1 MFKLLSRKL
10 LGKNFSNIY
19 KTVIIAAV
27 IGFGLSSMDIKI
39 QLAQSVLI
47 LTSIMYSGTV
57 VLRTLS
63 SKDNVRTIKGIFAMP
78 YDNKKTLWEYTAV
91 VGIYTIF
98 TKTTLLISLLFALT
112 KFTILYCVL
121 FLLGTIYA
129 VIGGMCAFAC
139 LRRTPLVSVLFA
151 VVGASMAFFLPK
163 GYIAAVVLATADI
176 AAAIILSAQ
185 PFESFYVKENTF
197 IKPKAR
203 KGKPK
208 MIIPKYIVRY
218 FLTNKNFI
226 VSIMISLVF
235 SCFLA
240 KMFDS
245 QNIEFGFGAALAM
258 ISTNTPLATIVSSNR
273 SLKKK
278 LDVIPNKT
286 VGFFVPYSIMSFI
299 IYAVSYALF
308 IIAYAILGGTLEF
321 KWIITAVLFSVQCA
335 VFVSILENKYTLTK
349 WNTEPDLWHHPRK
362 YIIPGVL
369 LLESMIVNSI

>member
-112 KFTILYCVL
+112 KFTILSCVL

-139 LRRTPLVSVLFA
+139 LRRTPLVSMLFA

-286 VGFFVPYSIMSFI
+286 VGFFVFYSIMSFI

>member
-139 LRRTPLVSVLFA
+139 LRRTPLVSMLFA

-286 VGFFVPYSIMSFI
+286 VGFFVFYSIMSFI

>member
-139 LRRTPLVSVLFA
+139 LRRTPLVSMLFA

-226 VSIMISLVF
+226 VSIMIILVF

>member
-226 VSIMISLVF
+226 VSIMMSLVF

>member
-139 LRRTPLVSVLFA
+139 LRRTPLVSMLFA

-185 PFESFYVKENTF
+185 QGS
-197 IKPKAR
+197 PK
-203 KGKPK
+203 
-208 MIIPKYIVRY
+208 
-218 FLTNKNFI
+218 
-226 VSIMISLVF
+226 
-235 SCFLA
+235 
-240 KMFDS
+240 
-245 QNIEFGFGAALAM
+245 
-258 ISTNTPLATIVSSNR
+258 
-273 SLKKK
+273 
-278 LDVIPNKT
+278 
-286 VGFFVPYSIMSFI
+286 
-299 IYAVSYALF
+299 
-308 IIAYAILGGTLEF
+308 
-321 KWIITAVLFSVQCA
+321 
-335 VFVSILENKYTLTK
+335 
-349 WNTEPDLWHHPRK
+349 
-362 YIIPGVL
+362 
-369 LLESMIVNSI
+369 

>member
-139 LRRTPLVSVLFA
+139 LRRTPLVSMLFA